1 MKTYE
6 IKLKNC
12 SFFAHHGVFSE
23 ETALGQRFFVDATL
37 TVDPKDALEKDEIEN
52 TVHYGL
58 VFAAIENIVV
68 NERYYL
74 IEAMALKI
82 AKQIC
87 VEFPQVQVAKITVRK
102 PSAPVPGI
110 LDHVEVTVEHA
121 RHD

>member
-1 MKTYE
+1 MKPYE
-6 IKLKNC
+6 IILKNC
-12 SFFAHHGVFSE
+12 SFFAHHGVFKE
-23 ETALGQRFFVDATL
+23 ETALGQRFFIDAVL

-58 VFAAIENIVV
+58 VFAAIENIVI

-82 AKQIC
+82 AKKLCEDFSQILN
-87 VEFPQVQVAKITVRK
+87 AKITVRK

-110 LDHVEVTVEHA
+110 LDHVEVTVEHSK
-121 RHD
+121 